1 VSRAVALG
9 PGDGDCDAV
18 VPLLEP
24 INSQIVVPLSLS
36 QSPTGGG
43 HKTDTSETTRATP
56 RDARSSREGA
66 GLAGKTVSWVIAR
79 VRAWTPRNLHGKEGV
94 DGSSP
99 SEGFSKVPVNWH
111 FLVAYLLN
119 TRTHSGHIRGTR
131 DVSRR
136 LATPSDTTLKASQIA
151 SIPENPC
158 KQAAAVV

>member
-1 VSRAVALG
+1 MS
-9 PGDGDCDAV
+9 
-18 VPLLEP
+18 
-24 INSQIVVPLSLS
+24 
-36 QSPTGGG
+36 
-43 HKTDTSETTRATP
+43 KRAT
-56 RDARSSREGA
+56 AQLVEH
-66 GLAGKTVSWVIAR
+66 
-79 VRAWTPRNLHGKEGV
+79 LHGKEGV